1 MTPELLGI
9 ENNLL
14 LFGMLYRMNAVEQVG
29 SGVRRIREICRDY
42 GVAAPDYEINDHWVT
57 MTFQRPKLVN
67 GVRVE
72 QENEGLVETPGKT
85 RVKTRVETPGKTP
98 DLILEILKQQPELT
112 QAEVATAIGKST
124 SAVERACAKLV
135 KAGRLRHVG
144 ARKGGHW
151 EVLK

>member
-1 MTPELLGI
+1 
-9 ENNLL
+9 
-14 LFGMLYRMNAVEQVG
+14 
-29 SGVRRIREICRDY
+29 
-42 GVAAPDYEINDHWVT
+42 

-85 RVKTRVETPGKTP
+85 RVKTPGKTRVETPGKTP

-135 KAGRLRHVG
+135 KTGRLHYVG
-144 ARKGGHW
+144 PKKGGHW
-151 EVLK
+151 EVLN